1 MLIPRTLKKTLLVGA
16 VGVTAGSLLFGGE
29 LMSYAKTS
37 LHAVQREA
45 RDAVPLS
52 FELQRARD
60 LLDEVLP
67 ELHDNIRQ
75 IAREEVELESLARS
89 IAESQ
94 ERVAAEE
101 NALAQL
107 RDSLVTATANVDA
120 GADVNTDPQQSHA
133 GATHQI
139 VHRVNG
145 RGFTRGQVTGEL
157 SRRITRLKEAKLV
170 LEGKRRVETDRRAT
184 LAAATAALE
193 GAQARQTQL
202 EDRIESLDAQFR
214 LVQATESTSG
224 MAIDNSK
231 LSQTEALLSDLHER
245 LDVAQRTLAHEARFT
260 ARVPLAA
267 PSEAQVLAQVNALLD
282 EPDAHPAPVLVQR

>member
-29 LMSYAKTS
+29 LVSYAKTS

-107 RDSLVTATANVDA
+107 RDSLVTATAAADA
-120 GADVNTDPQQSHA
+120 NVNTDPQQSHA